1 MNAKLLAALFLVAAV
16 SAAGPLDP
24 AKNFLEGVFRGYTA
38 SELPDNS
45 TCLNDQDQ
53 AELVAL
59 VQKVID
65 DVNSGKGDAIIYGDS
80 LAVYND
86 ILPFYEGCGLSTVVN
101 DITSYASGTGWV
113 GIVKHF
119 IKHYKALS
127 EGAVEIVA
135 DLQAGDTTTAGIL
148 VGTSLKILTDGKC
161 MVIEKYLLNKY

>member
-1 MNAKLLAALFLVAAV
+1 MNAKLLAALFLIATV
-16 SAAGPLDP
+16 SATGPLDP

-38 SELPDNS
+38 SDLPDNS

-53 AELVAL
+53 TELVAL

-65 DVNSGKGDAIIYGDS
+65 DVNAGKGDAIIYGDCIN
-80 LAVYND
+80 VYND

-101 DITSYASGTGWV
+101 DIVSYASGTGWV

-127 EGAVEIVA
+127 EGAVEILA
-135 DLQAGDTTTAGIL
+135 NLQSGDTYTAGIL
-148 VGTSLKILTDGKC
+148 VGTSFKILTDGKC